1 MIYYI
6 IPARKG
12 SKGFPGKNRKL
23 LPFTLD
29 SIPDQNKSS
38 VIVSTDDEFIVD
50 MLKNSSVKIHNRSE
64 TVSSDTASTRDLLLE
79 VAKDFN
85 MKAEDEIIM
94 MYLPYPERTYDDIET
109 IYKFFKD
116 NDGVS
121 LLCAEEPEIHPY
133 RAFYALEDHKGK
145 KIVENDLYRRQD
157 YPKCFMASYFL
168 AIIRVEY
175 LHLLDKNLYH
185 PKTLFY
191 NLGHTIDVDSEKD
204 LEKFIEGRK

>member
-79 VAKDFN
+79 VAKDFD

-109 IYKFFKD
+109 QNIIKLINKHLPATIRMDYLRMMSDVYVTKQRKD
-116 NDGVS
+116 EILDVIWDI
-121 LLCAEEPEIHPY
+121 LEEYGYDE
-133 RAFYALEDHKGK
+133 
-145 KIVENDLYRRQD
+145 
-157 YPKCFMASYFL
+157 
-168 AIIRVEY
+168 
-175 LHLLDKNLYH
+175 
-185 PKTLFY
+185 
-191 NLGHTIDVDSEKD
+191 
-204 LEKFIEGRK
+204 EG

>member
-1 MIYYI
+1 MIYYV

-29 SIPDQNKSS
+29 SIPDQDKSS

-79 VAKDFN
+79 VAKDFD

-133 RAFYALEDHKGK
+133 RAFYSLEGHRGK
-145 KIVENDLYRRQD
+145 KVIENDLYRRQD
-157 YPKCFMASYFL
+157 YPKCFKISHMISMFNANEL
-168 AIIRVEY
+168 
-175 LHLLDKNLYH
+175 KNLNMN
-185 PKTLFY
+185 LY
-191 NLGHTIDVDSEKD
+191 NKLA
-204 LEKFIEGRK
+204 

>member
-1 MIYYI
+1 MIYYVV
-6 IPARKG
+6 PARKG

-29 SIPDQNKSS
+29 SIPEENKSS

-85 MKAEDEIIM
+85 MKLEDQIIM
-94 MYLPYPERTYDDIET
+94 MYLPYPERTNDDIER

-133 RAFYALEDHKGK
+133 RAFYSLEGYRGK

-157 YPKCFMASYFL
+157 YPKCFMCSHFL

-175 LHLLDKNLYH
+175 LHLVDKNLYH
-185 PKTLFY
+185 PQTLFY
-191 NLGHTIDVDSEKD
+191 KLGHTIDVDSEKD
-204 LEKFIEGRK
+204 LEKFMEGSS

>member
-50 MLKNSSVKIHNRSE
+50 MLKNSSVKIHNRSQ

-79 VAKDFN
+79 VAKDFD
-85 MKAEDEIIM
+85 MKAEDEII
-94 MYLPYPERTYDDIET
+94 
-109 IYKFFKD
+109 K
-116 NDGVS
+116 
-121 LLCAEEPEIHPY
+121 
-133 RAFYALEDHKGK
+133 
-145 KIVENDLYRRQD
+145 
-157 YPKCFMASYFL
+157 
-168 AIIRVEY
+168 
-175 LHLLDKNLYH
+175 
-185 PKTLFY
+185 
-191 NLGHTIDVDSEKD
+191 
-204 LEKFIEGRK
+204 